1 MANDI
6 QKLYNLPD
14 ISFIDGIT
22 IENVLNEMIND
33 FQDKYYKLSGQYE
46 VLGEFDK
53 YRILINATS
62 LKVYQA
68 FQYINRTGKMNLL
81 KYSTGDFLD
90 HLGATRGI
98 IRTEAKAAVCE
109 VKFGVS
115 KIQSSV
121 IVIPKGTLITA
132 GDNIYFETKEYGEI
146 EVGKTEI
153 IVPAECQIGGTI
165 GNGYTIGTINT
176 MVEPIP
182 YVEVVENVNE
192 SNGGEDEQS
201 DTSYREAIFL
211 APSGYSTAGPEDA
224 YTYWA
229 KSFSTKINDIKT
241 RIPSED
247 TVQIIVLLN
256 EGEIP
261 DESFLN
267 EMQAYL
273 SNSNIK
279 PMTELVTVTAPVAVS
294 YEITGTYYINR
305 SDKDNALAIQE
316 KVTNAVDEYV
326 NWQKAK
332 IGRDL
337 NPYHLHY
344 LLMKAGIK
352 RAELTSPVYANID
365 DTSVAVANNITL
377 TYGGIEDD

>member
-22 IENVLNEMIND
+22 IETVLNEMIND
-33 FQDKYYKLSGQYE
+33 FQEKYYELSGEYE

-68 FQYINRTGKMNLL
+68 FQCIDKTGKMNLL
-81 KYSTGDFLD
+81 KYSIGDFLD
-90 HLGATRGI
+90 NLGATRGI
-98 IRTEAKAAVCE
+98 IRTEAKAAVCNI
-109 VKFGVS
+109 KFSLS
-115 KIQSSV
+115 KIQTSV
-121 IVIPKGTLITA
+121 VVIPKGTLITS
-132 GDNIYFETKEYGEI
+132 GDNIYFETTNYAEI
-146 EVGKTEI
+146 EVGQTEV
-153 IVPAECQIGGTI
+153 IVPSICQIGGKI
-165 GNGYTIGTINT
+165 GNGYAIGTLNT

-182 YVEVVENVNE
+182 YVEEVTNINE
-192 SNGGEDEQS
+192 SHEGEDAQS
-201 DTSYREAIFL
+201 DNSFRDAIFL

-229 KSFSTKINDIKT
+229 KTFSTKINDIKT
-241 RIPSED
+241 RTPAED

-256 EGEIP
+256 NGEIP
-261 DESFLN
+261 DESFLT
-267 EMQAYL
+267 EMQNFL

-279 PMTELVTVTAPVAVS
+279 PMTELVTVAAPVAVD

-305 SDKDNALAIQE
+305 SDKDNAVLIQE
-316 KVTNAVDEYV
+316 KVKNAVDEYI
-326 NWQKAK
+326 NWQKSK

-337 NPYHLHY
+337 NPYHLQY

-352 RAELTSPVYANID
+352 RAELASPTFTNID
-365 DTSVAVANNITL
+365 ESSVAVAGNINL